1 MRLLRGFVCPTGLS
15 RASLAVVCLIIGERA
30 GLAETRVVPAGASL
44 QAAINAAQPGDVIE
58 LQAGATY
65 TGNFVLPVKSGA
77 SYITIRSTPDARLPG
92 PGQRINPALHRALL
106 AKIRSH
112 NAMSALKTAPGAHH
126 WRLQLLE
133 FDANVGGFSDIIKFG
148 DGDAD
153 QNSLSLVPYELEID
167 RCYIAGDPLLGQKR
181 GIALNSKSTRI
192 VGSVIVDIKGV
203 GMDTNAICGWSGPG
217 PYVIENN
224 YFEAAGE
231 NLMFGGAD
239 PKILGLVPSD
249 ITLRLNHFVK
259 PRSWQQP
266 IIGTP
271 TASASPVAGGTL
283 PAGTYGY
290 RVVARR
296 SVGQG
301 GMGTSLASVQVVAT
315 LGAPGAVRVTWAA
328 VPTATEYRV
337 YGRATSGPTMYW
349 RVTGTSF
356 VDGGA
361 AGTSGKIPVASY
373 WTVKN
378 LFELKNAR
386 RVLVEGNVFEQNW
399 TDGQVGIAITFKPSN
414 QGTAPWTEV
423 ADVTFRHNI
432 VRHAGG
438 GINITGYG
446 YNGHPSQQGRN
457 VSITDNLFD
466 DINTADGAGRVLQ
479 LGGGPAQIIFEH
491 NTVLQ
496 EGPLVAP
503 YTRNADGTYDVVEG
517 FRFANNLALHSTY
530 GIKGDGAGI
539 GTPTILAYFLSPA
552 SVVRNVMAGGQAS
565 LYPADNLFP
574 SVATFMSQFA
584 DASYRLKSTSPY
596 KNAGTDGR
604 DLGADID
611 QLKELT
617 DRALSGDS
625 TGNNAAPV
633 ADAGGPYA
641 APTLTTVT
649 FEGGASID
657 PDGTIVSYRWNWGDG
672 TPDGMGVTAMHEY
685 SQAGTYTVT
694 LTVTDDNGA
703 TASATT
709 TASISISNQPPTA
722 NAGGP
727 YVFQPGTALTVSGS
741 GSSDLDGTIV
751 SYRWTWGDGTSD
763 TTTTSAT
770 TTHTYGAGGPYSIQL
785 TVTDDAGAQATAST
799 TATVATSQGPA
810 DLVLSALTGP
820 GAVAPGV
827 SVLINSTTRNQGA
840 GTAVASATVFYLSTN
855 TLLDS
860 TDKTIG
866 SRAISALAPGASST
880 GSASVTL
887 PANTAIGSYFLL
899 AKADGT
905 SAVAESV
912 ETNNTGLPIQ
922 VRVGPDLAV
931 SALTVPGGAAGAT
944 ISIAETTANQ
954 GSAATPTSTT
964 RFYLS
969 ANTQLDTADT
979 LLGSRTVPALAAG
992 ASSNGTTAV
1001 VIPATTAAGTYVL
1014 IAVADASNGIVEALE
1029 NNNRTIRALSVTP

>member
-1 MRLLRGFVCPTGLS
+1 
-15 RASLAVVCLIIGERA
+15 
-30 GLAETRVVPAGASL
+30 VVPAGASL

-106 AKIRSH
+106 AKIRSG
-112 NAMSALKTAPGAHH
+112 NSMSALTTAPGAHH

-133 FDANVGGFSDIIKFG
+133 FNANAGGFSDIIKLGSG
-148 DGDAD
+148 DFD
-153 QNSLSLVPYELEID
+153 QNSLSQVPYELEID
-167 RCYIAGDPLLGQKR
+167 RCYIAGDPMLGQKR

-203 GMDTNAICGWSGPG
+203 GMDTLAISGWNGPG

-224 YFEAAGE
+224 YLEAAGE
-231 NLMFGGAD
+231 NVMFGGGD
-239 PKILGLVPSD
+239 PKIAGLVPSD
-249 ITLRLNHFVK
+249 ITLRMNHMVK

-271 TASASPVAGGTL
+271 TASASPVAGGIL
-283 PAGTYGY
+283 PAGTYRY

-301 GMGTSLASVQVVAT
+301 GMGTSLASVQVSAT
-315 LGAPGAVRVTWAA
+315 LGAPGAVRVSWAA
-328 VPTATEYRV
+328 VPNATEYRV
-337 YGRATSGPTMYW
+337 YGRAMSGPTMYW
-349 RVTGTSF
+349 KVTGTSF
-356 VDGGA
+356 VDVGA
-361 AGTSGKIPVASY
+361 AGTSGTIPVASY

-378 LFELKNAR
+378 LFELKNGR
-386 RVLVEGNVFEQNW
+386 RVLAEGNVLEQNW
-399 TDGQVGIAITFKPSN
+399 TDGQNGIAITFKPSN

-423 ADVTFRHNI
+423 SDVTFRYNI

-446 YNGHPSQQGRN
+446 YNGPPSEQARN
-457 VSITDNLFD
+457 FSITDNLFD
-466 DINTADGAGRVLQ
+466 DINTADGTGRFLQ
-479 LGGGPAQIIFEH
+479 LGGGPAQVIVEH

-496 EGPLVAP
+496 AGPLVAP
-503 YTRNADGTYDVVEG
+503 STRNADGTYDVVEG

-539 GTPTILAYFLSPA
+539 GTPTILAYFLSPT

-565 LYPADNLFP
+565 LYPADNQFP

-596 KNAGTDGR
+596 KNAGTDGL

-617 DRALSGDS
+617 DRAISGDS

-649 FEGGASID
+649 FQGGASID

-685 SQAGTYTVT
+685 SQPGAYTVT
-694 LTVTDDNGA
+694 LTVTDDAGA
-703 TASATT
+703 TASATA
-709 TASISISNQPPTA
+709 TASISISISNRPPTA

-727 YVFQPGTALTVSGS
+727 YVFQPGTALTVNGS
-741 GSSDLDGTIV
+741 GSSDLDGTIA
-751 SYRWTWGDGTSD
+751 SYRWTWGDGTPG
-763 TTTTSAT
+763 TTSTSAT

-799 TATVATSQGPA
+799 TATISTSQGPA

-820 GAVAPGV
+820 AAVAPGV
-827 SVLINSTTRNQGA
+827 SVLINSTTRNQGTGAA
-840 GTAVASATVFYLSTN
+840 GASTTVFYLSVN
-855 TLLDS
+855 TLLEA
-860 TDKTIG
+860 TDTSIG
-866 SRAISALAPGASST
+866 SRAIAALAPGASST

-887 PANTAIGSYFLL
+887 PANTTIGSYFLL
-899 AKADGT
+899 AKADGA

-931 SALTVPGGAAGAT
+931 SALNVPGAAAGAT
-944 ISIAETTANQ
+944 ISIAETTVNQ

-969 ANTQLDTADT
+969 ANTQLDAADI

-992 ASSNGTTAV
+992 ASNSGATAV

-1014 IAVADASNGIVEALE
+1014 IAVADGPNGIVEALE
-1029 NNNRTIRALSVTP
+1029 NNNITIRALSVTP